1 MDHKEN
7 KSIGEV
13 EIRPATMEDRDQI
26 MDIDPNVWSGH
37 DYLIHGFYT
46 IMHDPSIFTY
56 VTLVDDE
63 IVSAFL
69 IYYLFKHNNSFYLN
83 SSF

>member
-7 KSIGEV
+7 KSGEV

-26 MDIDPNVWSGH
+26 MAIDPTVWSGH

-46 IMHDPSIFTY
+46 IMHDPSIFIY

-63 IVSAFL
+63 IVSTFL
-69 IYYLFKHNNSFYLN
+69 IYIFIHT
-83 SSF
+83 